1 MYFLTW
7 KWREYSFADMSLVL
21 RHIPF
26 KLFSIFAKS
35 SILDIW
41 QVLNAQLY
49 ITNGI
54 SSIMN
59 NIWKDFDANIKTK
72 FK

>member
-1 MYFLTW
+1 
-7 KWREYSFADMSLVL
+7 MSLVL
-21 RHIPF
+21 REIPF
-26 KLFSIFAKS
+26 KLFSIFAKI

-41 QVLNAQLY
+41 PVLNAPLY
-49 ITNGI
+49 ITKGI

-59 NIWKDFDANIKTK
+59 NIWKDFDANIKPK